1 MRYIM
6 KQDINALSRVT
17 PYIDLSRRRI
27 PLNAF
32 FTSHLNCCPLVWMF
46 HSRGKNYKVE
56 GIH

>member
-1 MRYIM
+1 M